1 MARKPKCKH
10 REHNWQPMKRGARRE
25 QCTKCNDV
33 FPCRH
38 NCEHLDCCAA
48 TERPM
53 PEWCHDHEQAREA
66 MLAELA
72 IIAPSVLPKPRAK
85 RAKAVPVPTFNS
97 EIEKA
102 A

>member
-10 REHNWQPMKRGARRE
+10 REHDWQPMKRGAARE
-25 QCTKCNDV
+25 QCTKCKDV

-38 NCEHLDCCAA
+38 ACEHYDCCAA
-48 TERPM
+48 TGRPM
-53 PEWCHDHEQAREA
+53 PAFCSDPERTRDA

-85 RAKAVPVPTFNS
+85 RTKSVPTP
-97 EIEKA
+97 EPAIEEA